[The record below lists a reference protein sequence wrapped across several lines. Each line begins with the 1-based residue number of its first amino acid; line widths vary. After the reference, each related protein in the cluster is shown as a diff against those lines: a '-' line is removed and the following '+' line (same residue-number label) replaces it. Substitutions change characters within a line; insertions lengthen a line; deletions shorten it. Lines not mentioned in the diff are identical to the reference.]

1 MVVGRGK
8 SKFKDPSLGSPTL
21 GSKGRRTTSSST
33 TGGLIRL
40 SLIAA
45 LVIGAAESGARLLDS
60 IPFQPRNYVAEQL
73 SLLKSAYP
81 SVYDPNLGYVPEPSY
96 SSAANPWNVNV
107 TTDDLGL
114 RTTEAPPA
122 VSPDTVAVLAV
133 GDSFTFGGEVS
144 DAETWPARL
153 SEILAA
159 PVANAG
165 VFGYGLDQSV
175 LRAERLAPVLSPWAI
190 VVAFKYEDI
199 LRTELVQ
206 RAGVE
211 KPYFEVVEGQLQ
223 LRNSPPQKF
232 HPRIAQLGVLRT
244 VAGYSYLADFA
255 MRRFGLTNWWYAGG
269 LTEVRAHQDGPSV
282 SCLLMRRLGALEKA
296 TGARVLLVAQ
306 YVARAFTDPTSP
318 VTIAEVAGSRQLLD
332 CAETQ
337 GLATIDTYDAWVEA
351 AERDPSGFLSRMFV
365 RSHMS
370 ATGNQAVADTV
381 ADGLFQVLGGD

>member
-1 MVVGRGK
+1 MASGRGK

-21 GSKGRRTTSSST
+21 GSGGRRDGRRTAA
-33 TGGLIRL
+33 GRFVKPALIL
-40 SLIAA
+40 AIAVGT
-45 LVIGAAESGARLLDS
+45 LEIGARLLDT
-60 IPFQPRNYVAEQL
+60 IPFESRNYVAERL

-81 SVYDPNLGYVPEPSY
+81 TVYDPDLGYIPEPSY
-96 SSAANPWNVNV
+96 SSSANPWSVQV

-114 RTTEAPPA
+114 RTTQKPPA
-122 VSPDTVAVLAV
+122 IAPDSVAVLAV

-144 DAETWPARL
+144 DSETWPARL
-153 SEILAA
+153 SEMLEA

-175 LRAERLAPVLSPWAI
+175 LRAERLAPALSPWAI
-190 VVAFKYEDI
+190 VVAFKHEDI

-211 KPYFEVVEGQLQ
+211 KPYFELVEGQLQ

-244 VAGYSYLADFA
+244 AAGYSYLADVA
-255 MRRFGLTNWWYAGG
+255 MRGFGFTDWWYAGG
-269 LTEVRAHQDGPSV
+269 LTEVRAHQDGASV
-282 SCLLMRRLGALEKA
+282 SCLLMRRLRALEEA
-296 TGARVLLVAQ
+296 TGARVLVVAQ

-318 VTIAEVAGSRQLLD
+318 ATQSELAGSRQLLD

-337 GLATIDTYDAWVEA
+337 GLATIDTYDAWAEPA
-351 AERDPSGFLSRMFV
+351 ARNQSAFLSRMFL

-370 ATGNQAVADTV
+370 PAGNQAVADAV

>member
-1 MVVGRGK
+1 MASGRGK

-21 GSKGRRTTSSST
+21 GSGARRDGRMTA
-33 TGGLIRL
+33 TGRFVKPALIL
-40 SLIAA
+40 AIAVGI
-45 LVIGAAESGARLLDS
+45 LEIGARLLDA
-60 IPFQPRNYVAEQL
+60 IPFEARNYVAERL

-81 SVYDPNLGYVPEPSY
+81 TVYDPDLGYIPEPSY
-96 SSAANPWNVNV
+96 SSSANPWGVQV

-114 RTTEAPPA
+114 RTTQTPPA
-122 VSPDTVAVLAV
+122 IAPETVAVLTV

-144 DAETWPARL
+144 DSETWPARL
-153 SEILAA
+153 SEMLAA

-165 VFGYGLDQSV
+165 VFSYGLDQSV
-175 LRAERLAPVLSPWAI
+175 LRAERLAPALSPWAI

-211 KPYFEVVEGQLQ
+211 KPYFELVEGQLQ

-244 VAGYSYLADFA
+244 VAGYSYLADVA
-255 MRRFGLTNWWYAGG
+255 MRGFGFTDWWYAGG
-269 LTEVRAHQDGPSV
+269 LTEVRAHQDGGSV
-282 SCLLMRRLGALEKA
+282 ACLLMRRLRALEEA
-296 TGARVLLVAQ
+296 TGARVLVVAQ

-318 VTIAEVAGSRQLLD
+318 ATQSELAGSRQLLD

-337 GLATIDTYDAWVEA
+337 GLATIDTYDAWAETA
-351 AERDPSGFLSRMFV
+351 ARNQSAFLSSMFL

-370 ATGNQAVADTV
+370 PAGNQAVADAV